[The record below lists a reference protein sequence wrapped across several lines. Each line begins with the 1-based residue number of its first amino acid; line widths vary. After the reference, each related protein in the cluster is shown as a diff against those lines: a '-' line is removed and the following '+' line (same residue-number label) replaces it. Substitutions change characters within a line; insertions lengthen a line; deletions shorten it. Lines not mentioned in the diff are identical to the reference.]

1 MVRYAARRTPI
12 AHNKKTKSSMAG
24 SRGGLPGGSWFMGDM
39 GLPQST
45 PHGWDTPWDTRHP
58 PVGACGTMGLCGL
71 WAVAQNTE
79 VLSLIIAMYM
89 LPNTPK
95 LGLSLRLDG
104 RDGISLRVST
114 FICV

>member
-1 MVRYAARRTPI
+1 M
-12 AHNKKTKSSMAG
+12 
-24 SRGGLPGGSWFMGDM
+24 
-39 GLPQST
+39 
-45 PHGWDTPWDTRHP
+45 WDH
-58 PVGACGTMGLCGL
+58 MGLCGL